1 MMDFEDFM
9 IEVEQELEG
18 LTQEKGEEFSSAEME
33 SIMYHLFE
41 NGEDYINLTVDTVAE
56 KLLNEYKEDS
66 LQLV

>member
-56 KLLNEYKEDS
+56 KLLNEYKEHR

>member
-1 MMDFEDFM
+1 MDFEDFM

-41 NGEDYINLTVDTVAE
+41 NGEDYRPLTVDVVAE
-56 KLLNEYKEDS
+56 RLLDEYRDER

>member
-41 NGEDYINLTVDTVAE
+41 NGEDYTHLTVDTVAE
-56 KLLNEYKEDS
+56 RLLNEYKEDR